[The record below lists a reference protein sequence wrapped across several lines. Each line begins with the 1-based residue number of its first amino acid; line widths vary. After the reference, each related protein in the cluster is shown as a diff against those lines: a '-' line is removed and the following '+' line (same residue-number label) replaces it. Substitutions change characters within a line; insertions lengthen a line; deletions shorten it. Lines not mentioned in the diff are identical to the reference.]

1 MKKLMMLTIVA
12 LIATVALP
20 SNAQKIDEEWNNRFT
35 DPIVNPIVK
44 PQKKDNQ
51 IYNLTINKD
60 NVKALAKRQVAKQK
74 IVLYANNRVMK
85 MCREWE
91 GCEEWARDK
100 YALDTSFRITDIEV
114 TYHFYPQEWHPGKWF
129 YELYVQTWENGHAR
143 AYKFQKQEG
152 QKEVPSCV
160 EIGKFPGHPLNDPSQ
175 SVKRP
180 STKNE
185 LYKRW
190 SSVVDKQ
197 ILPKM
202 ILNENTVLSKFGM
215 AEEQTV
221 VWKGDKPI
229 WERTLY
235 AAVTVYDNNLWWNK
249 SGKFVIEIKQEYPNG
264 PFIYSQGKWK
274 EGILADYE

>member
-1 MKKLMMLTIVA
+1 MKKIIMVLAAV

-20 SNAQKIDEEWNNRFT
+20 SNAQKIDEDWNNRFT
-35 DPIVNPIVK
+35 DPIVNPVVK
-44 PQKKDNQ
+44 PLKKDNQ

-60 NVKALAKRQVAKQK
+60 NVKASAKRQVAKQK
-74 IVLYANNRVMK
+74 ITLYANNRVMK

-114 TYHFYPQEWHPGKWF
+114 TYHFYPRKWF
-129 YELYVQTWENGHAR
+129 YELYVQTWENGHAHT
-143 AYKFQKQEG
+143 YKFQKQEG
-152 QKEVPSCV
+152 QKEVPSCE
-160 EIGKFPGHPLNDPSQ
+160 EIDKFPGHPLNDPSQ

-190 SSVVDKQ
+190 SSVIDKH
-197 ILPKM
+197 ILPKL
-202 ILNENTVLSKFGM
+202 ILNENIVLWKLGL

-229 WERTLY
+229 WKRTLY
-235 AAVTVYDNNLWWNK
+235 AAVTVYDNNLWWDK